1 MKIYH
6 HTKLDNL
13 QSIFLDDGVY
23 LRAYHYSKYRSGD
36 YAWTKGKVGVL
47 IKKICFK
54 NGYDYDRMDTTDPF
68 ILCFSNKGKSSTMW
82 KKFGCSYKG
91 IQIVLDK
98 NIVIQYA
105 NKSINPDVLMDC
117 IYTNNINRMKSF
129 LLNDGW
135 KKYSNHTI
143 NNVQG
148 DLEEISTFIMK
159 PKFRDENEC
168 RYIIPYHKVTH
179 FSNGTIWDEE
189 FKRGKYL
196 DLKFPKDV
204 LIGINIG
211 YKSNISISEV
221 KSYLET
227 KGYDLS
233 KVSVNIYKP

>member
-1 MKIYH
+1 
-6 HTKLDNL
+6 
-13 QSIFLDDGVY
+13 
-23 LRAYHYSKYRSGD
+23 
-36 YAWTKGKVGVL
+36 
-47 IKKICFK
+47 
-54 NGYDYDRMDTTDPF
+54 
-68 ILCFSNKGKSSTMW
+68 
-82 KKFGCSYKG
+82 
-91 IQIVLDK
+91 
-98 NIVIQYA
+98 
-105 NKSINPDVLMDC
+105 
-117 IYTNNINRMKSF
+117 MKSF